1 MRIRR
6 PNIRLL
12 PAWASLAPAPAVWV
26 AALGLALAG
35 APSAFAASK
44 NEPAALPLV
53 DVQAQWQ
60 SELPKVLSP
69 VDAGLY
75 KEIFSAQAANNWAAA
90 DHAMAKLKD
99 RQLVGHVL
107 AQRYLNIKAWHATY
121 DELAAWLKT
130 YADHPEA
137 PAIYQMALRRA
148 PKRHATALRRPTYE
162 NLRAGWFI
170 EGDDNDGDNDSEA
183 EMTQADQPD
192 EGQGAEIADA
202 PPPPGQKL
210 VGEMLGRASGVKGQ
224 LQQRLRVGDLAG
236 AEKLLRTRES
246 NKLLSDGEYDY
257 LKARV
262 AAGWFAQGNDA
273 RALELA
279 SEAAARSG
287 LIVPRANWIA
297 GLSLYKQGKYED
309 AAKYFVALA
318 RTPNAQPWD
327 LAAGAF
333 WAGRAYLQARKPE
346 VFNYWGLQAAQY
358 PQTFYG
364 MLAARTM
371 SVEPA
376 IDWDPPAL
384 SQSDIDSILRTSSGQ
399 RGFAL
404 IQAGEQNRASREFA
418 RLEPTGGPGLL
429 RALLGVAMR
438 ANMPSLSIR
447 LGRALSDTDGRRHDA
462 ALYPIPQWRP
472 AGGFEVDP
480 ALVYAIMRQE
490 SAFNPRA
497 LSPAGARGLMQ
508 VMPATARLIDGRL
521 KGNPE
526 ELYDPGVNMALG
538 QKYVRALL
546 DNDDVQGDLIRL
558 AAAYNGGPG
567 NLAKWKRKQDMR
579 GDPGDD
585 ALLFIETVPSPET
598 RAYIT
603 RVLYNYW
610 IYSHR
615 LGHPTP
621 SLELLAAG
629 GWPSYMPGEGEPG
642 SSPVMVASAP
652 AASTSAPA
660 GEQTARAEPA
670 QQPAQ
675 PTLVAAAPANL
686 PPPQLVVVPVL
697 PTTLDDLPAYS
708 GPRSAAVR
716 PAADGLLP
724 LGGRPVYDDLDTTEL
739 AQAIITEPRSL
750 ALPMPPP
757 ARPVAMAAEPPPH
770 QPAKARKKVRKA
782 SSYHA
787 TH

>member
-1 MRIRR
+1 MGMHRLKIRF
-6 PNIRLL
+6 L
-12 PAWASLAPAPAVWV
+12 PAWALSAGSAIWMGAVALSLV
-26 AALGLALAG
+26 A

-53 DVQAQWQ
+53 DVQAQWAA
-60 SELPKVLSP
+60 ELPKVLSP
-69 VDAGLY
+69 TDAVLY
-75 KEIFSAQAANNWAAA
+75 RDIFAAQAANNWAAA
-90 DHAMAKLKD
+90 DRGVARVKD
-99 RQLVGHVL
+99 RRLVGHVL
-107 AQRYLNIKAWHATY
+107 AQRYLNTTGWRATY
-121 DELAAWLKT
+121 DELAAWLKN

-137 PAIYQMALRRA
+137 PAIYQMALHRA
-148 PKRHATALRRPTYE
+148 PKRHATALRRPTFE
-162 NLRAGWFI
+162 NLRAGWFVPG
-170 EGDDNDGDNDSEA
+170 EDTEA
-183 EMTQADQPD
+183 DAEADMTPPDQP
-192 EGQGAEIADA
+192 EEGAEIADA
-202 PPPPGQKL
+202 PSPPGPKL
-210 VGEMLGRASGVKGQ
+210 VGEMLGRARGVKGQ
-224 LQQRLRVGDLAG
+224 IQQRLRVGDLVG
-236 AEKLLRTRES
+236 AEKLLRTREAAR
-246 NKLLSDGEYDY
+246 LLSDGEYDY
-257 LKARV
+257 LKARI

-279 SEAAARSG
+279 SEAASRSG
-287 LIVPRANWIA
+287 LRVPRANWIA
-297 GLSLYKQGKYED
+297 GLSLYKQAKYED
-309 AAKYFVALA
+309 AARYFAALA

-333 WAGRAYLQARKPE
+333 WAGRAYLQARRPE

-364 MLAARTM
+364 MLAARTL

-384 SQSDIDSILRTSSGQ
+384 SQSEIDNILRTASGP

-404 IQAGEQNRASREFA
+404 IQAGEQNRAAREFA

-438 ANMPSLSIR
+438 ANMPALSIR
-447 LGRALSDTDGRRHDA
+447 LGRSLSDIDGRRHDA
-462 ALYPIPQWRP
+462 ALYPIPPWRP

-497 LSPAGARGLMQ
+497 TSPAGARGLMQ

-521 KGNPE
+521 HGKPE
-526 ELYDPGVNMALG
+526 ELYDPGVSMALG

-546 DNDDVQGDLIRL
+546 ENDVVQGDLIRL

-585 ALLFIETVPSPET
+585 ALLFVETVPSPET

-629 GWPSYMPGEGEPG
+629 QWPSYVPGEGEPAT
-642 SSPVMVASAP
+642 SPAP
-652 AASTSAPA
+652 
-660 GEQTARAEPA
+660 QI
-670 QQPAQ
+670 
-675 PTLVAAAPANL
+675 LVAAATPASQEK
-686 PPPQLVVVPVL
+686 PPVQPGPQ
-697 PTTLDDLPAYS
+697 
-708 GPRSAAVR
+708 
-716 PAADGLLP
+716 PAATAAP
-724 LGGRPVYDDLDTTEL
+724 RP
-739 AQAIITEPRSL
+739 P
-750 ALPMPPP
+750 
-757 ARPVAMAAEPPPH
+757 
-770 QPAKARKKVRKA
+770 
-782 SSYHA
+782 
-787 TH
+787 

>member
-1 MRIRR
+1 MRNRGPIVRV
-6 PNIRLL
+6 L
-12 PAWASLAPAPAVWV
+12 PAPSLLGRKAIWAGAVAIALSGAAFSFFPAATWAS
-26 AALGLALAG
+26 
-35 APSAFAASK
+35 SK
-44 NEPAALPLV
+44 NEPGALRLV
-53 DVQAQWQ
+53 DVQAQWA
-60 SELPKVLSP
+60 SELPQVLNAA
-69 VDAGLY
+69 DAALY
-75 KEIFSAQAANNWAAA
+75 KEIFAAQAASNWAAA
-90 DHAMAKLKD
+90 DHALGKLKD
-99 RQLVGHVL
+99 RRLVGHVL
-107 AQRYLNIKAWHATY
+107 AQRYLNAKGWHATY
-121 DELAAWLKT
+121 DELAAWMKS

-137 PAIYQMALRRA
+137 PAIYQMALHRA
-148 PKRHATALRRPTYE
+148 PKKHATALRRPTFE
-162 NLRAGWFI
+162 NLRQGWFV
-170 EGDDNDGDNDSEA
+170 DDDDDA
-183 EMTQADQPD
+183 ADDVQAADQP
-192 EGQGAEIADA
+192 EAGAEIADA
-202 PPPPGQKL
+202 PSPPGPKL
-210 VGEMLGRASGVKGQ
+210 VGEMLGRAHGIKGQ
-224 LQQRLRVGDLAG
+224 IQQRLRVGDLVG
-236 AEKLLRTRES
+236 AEKLLRTRDAAR
-246 NKLLSDGEYDY
+246 LLSDGEYDY
-257 LKARV
+257 LKARI

-287 LIVPRANWIA
+287 LSVPRANWIA

-309 AAKYFVALA
+309 SARYFVALA

-364 MLAARTM
+364 MLAARTL
-371 SVEPA
+371 SVPPA
-376 IDWDPPAL
+376 IDWDPPQL
-384 SQSDIDSILRTSSGQ
+384 SQSDIDNILRTSAGQ

-404 IQAGEQNRASREFA
+404 IQAGEQNRAAREFS

-447 LGRALSDTDGRRHDA
+447 LGRTLSDIDGRRHDA
-462 ALYPIPQWRP
+462 ALYPIPPWRP

-490 SAFNPRA
+490 SAFNPHA

-508 VMPATARLIDGRL
+508 VMPATARLIDSKV
-521 KGNPE
+521 KGKDD
-526 ELYDPGVNMALG
+526 LYDPGVNMALG
-538 QKYVRALL
+538 QRYVRALL
-546 DNDDVQGDLIRL
+546 DNDVVQGDLIRL

-610 IYSHR
+610 MYSHR

-629 GWPSYMPGEGEPG
+629 QWPSYTPGDSETAP
-642 SSPVMVASAP
+642 SSTVLLASAP
-652 AASTSAPA
+652 SAPA
-660 GEQTARAEPA
+660 PGLKETAET
-670 QQPAQ
+670 Q
-675 PTLVAAAPANL
+675 PTSEAKPGALPS
-686 PPPQLVVVPVL
+686 PPPQQFVVTPVL
-697 PTTLDDLPAYS
+697 PSRLDELPLS
-708 GPRSAAVR
+708 GARSAAVR
-716 PAADGLLP
+716 PATDTLLP
-724 LGGRPVYDDLDTTEL
+724 IGGRPVYDDLDTTEL
-739 AQAIITEPRSL
+739 AEALIPAARSL

-757 ARPVAMAAEPPPH
+757 ARPVAMVTEPSPPQ
-770 QPAKARKKVRKA
+770 QPVKARKKVRKA
-782 SSYHA
+782 SAHHHA
-787 TH
+787 PN